1 MSQQP
6 PARKIKTFADSQAI
20 VSSDEEE
27 TLKDI
32 IQTPPSDSQLCVD
45 DYEIEEEKERFEKS
59 IYDVRQAYFILK
71 RWMDPT
77 KNFGKEDLIPFEIL
91 EKIFLC
97 EDNVILQKLN
107 FNREAQKR
115 LLVWIHEKLVEIVRK
130 NLIQEK
136 LSIWEKKPQCFA
148 AIANCFNTENCTI
161 FTPITHENIPSIEKL
176 KSLVNE
182 SDVEENNKVA
192 HVLQSEDIEDIR
204 IWTLKT
210 FETHRQIC
218 ECCINTYIQFNLE
231 THPNKEFRK
240 NFVDTLIHSNLWK
253 ENAEAAK
260 LQQTDFFRPDS
271 KKQKI

>member
-115 LLVWIHEKLVEIVRK
+115 LLVWIHEKLVEIGRK

-136 LSIWEKKPQCFA
+136 LSIWEKKTTMFRS
-148 AIANCFNTENCTI
+148 N
-161 FTPITHENIPSIEKL
+161 
-176 KSLVNE
+176 
-182 SDVEENNKVA
+182 
-192 HVLQSEDIEDIR
+192 
-204 IWTLKT
+204 
-210 FETHRQIC
+210 RQLFQ
-218 ECCINTYIQFNLE
+218 Y
-231 THPNKEFRK
+231 
-240 NFVDTLIHSNLWK
+240 
-253 ENAEAAK
+253 
-260 LQQTDFFRPDS
+260 
-271 KKQKI
+271 